1 MISALILVI
10 SIAAFCRLGLS
21 YWRATLLAVALEPV
35 SEEIR
40 AAARLENERVTGRDF
55 KSLASLNSLTPEGV
69 AGLGLIGLY
78 YSVVEGVG
86 YLGSTAPAIAAW
98 TEAETALCAQYLAVQ
113 IDRRL
118 RASLALSESLGSY

>member
-10 SIAAFCRLGLS
+10 SMAAFCRLGLS
-21 YWRATLLAVALEPV
+21 YWRATLLAAALEPV

-40 AAARLENERVTGRDF
+40 AAARLENEHVTGRDF

-78 YSVVEGVG
+78 YRVLEGVG
-86 YLGSTAPAIAAW
+86 YLGSTAPVIAAW
-98 TEAETALCAQYLAVQ
+98 TEDEMALCAQYLAVQ

-118 RASLALSESLGSY
+118 RTSLALSESLGS

>member
-10 SIAAFCRLGLS
+10 SMAAFCRLGLS

-78 YSVVEGVG
+78 YRVVEGVG

-98 TEAETALCAQYLAVQ
+98 TEAEMTLCAQYLAVQ
-113 IDRRL
+113 IDQRL
-118 RASLALSESLGSY
+118 RTSLALSESSGSY